1 MTIDIITFTDEQF
14 AALSEAQIQEIKN
27 VQTEKDELT
36 AALAEKKSKEK
47 YRLLE
52 NGIYRSGIYKLI
64 ATKLD
69 EEYNAEVERL
79 REGLLFYL
87 RFSSKAEESVTEN
100 APYTVD
106 YSLTYQE
113 RYEVVSTYYMDT
125 YSDAAERFETFKA
138 DKLAPNYLGEFYATL
153 YDYLQELAA

>member
-64 ATKLD
+64 AAKLD

-87 RFSSKAEESVTEN
+87 RFLS
-100 APYTVD
+100 
-106 YSLTYQE
+106 
-113 RYEVVSTYYMDT
+113 
-125 YSDAAERFETFKA
+125 
-138 DKLAPNYLGEFYATL
+138 
-153 YDYLQELAA
+153 